1 MHKYTHLVFYK
12 KKYLKHVAFT
22 FTDETYRQICAPT
35 WISYMIDRQ
44 REANRDK
51 NHKGRRLNL
60 EEGKST
66 HLNRESSL
74 HTKITDKN
82 Q

>member
-35 WISYMIDRQ
+35 WISYMIVRQ
-44 REANRDK
+44 REANIDK
-51 NHKGRRLNL
+51 
-60 EEGKST
+60 KSQ
-66 HLNRESSL
+66 R
-74 HTKITDKN
+74 
-82 Q
+82 